1 MYHESKG
8 GKSLMTKYIIGPTM
22 YHEGKGGESLM
33 TKYII
38 GPIMRAREVN
48 L

>member
-1 MYHESKG
+1 
-8 GKSLMTKYIIGPTM
+8 MTKYIIGPTM

>member
-1 MYHESKG
+1 
-8 GKSLMTKYIIGPTM
+8 MTNNIVGPTM
-22 YHEGKGGESLM
+22 YDEGKGGESLM
-33 TKYII
+33 AKYII